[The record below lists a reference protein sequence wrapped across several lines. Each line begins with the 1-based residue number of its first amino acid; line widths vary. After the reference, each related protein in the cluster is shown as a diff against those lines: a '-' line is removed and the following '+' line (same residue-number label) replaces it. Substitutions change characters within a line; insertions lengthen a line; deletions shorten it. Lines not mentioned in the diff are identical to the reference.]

1 MYYIYKQPD
10 SLPCV
15 TEREQNSIELIGTS
29 ESAENAEKIL
39 YNYLNSLSQKY
50 SDGIFL
56 GNFGQGKQFIIERG
70 KRNVKTEEK
79 N

>member
-15 TEREQNSIELIGTS
+15 TEREQNSMELIGTS

-39 YNYLNSLSQKY
+39 YNYLNSL
-50 SDGIFL
+50 
-56 GNFGQGKQFIIERG
+56 FGQGKQFIIEEG